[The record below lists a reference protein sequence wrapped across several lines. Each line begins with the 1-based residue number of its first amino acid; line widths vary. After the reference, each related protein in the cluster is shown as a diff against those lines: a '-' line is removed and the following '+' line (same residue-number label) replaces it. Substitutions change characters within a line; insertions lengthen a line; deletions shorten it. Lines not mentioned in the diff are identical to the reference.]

1 MAHRNPWKARLAQH
15 KKRWPVALHELQAQ
29 AYAVLQ
35 MAYEGVA
42 DEDAEQRRKNI
53 LAYFQ
58 GLTAFNRLQES
69 VELEARL
76 TALEHHLEARNGHFQ
91 RLRTLERAFH
101 CERCGTPLTCPTCDH
116 DDLPRLDPFTAALE
130 RIWQR
135 EEGADDEHP

>member
-76 TALEHHLEARNGHFQ
+76 TALEHHLEARNGHF
-91 RLRTLERAFH
+91 
-101 CERCGTPLTCPTCDH
+101 PTA
-116 DDLPRLDPFTAALE
+116 P
-130 RIWQR
+130 
-135 EEGADDEHP
+135 HP